1 MTKLSIIFSFL
12 AAALFT
18 VSSVSGFAPQHL
30 HQPTFASTST
40 QLDAAPTMVI
50 YWTIKSAIDYVGFAS
65 GQTDK
70 WQGTG
75 VWSGLKVNRDDE
87 EGGGTPDP
95 PPTKN
100 TSSEEK
106 EKTPKSS

>member
-18 VSSVSGFAPQHL
+18 VSSVSGFAPQQL
-30 HQPTFASTST
+30 HQPTSFASTST
-40 QLDAAPTMVI
+40 QLDAAPTMVV
-50 YWTIKSAIDYVGFAS
+50 YWTIKSAIDYVGYAA

-75 VWSGLKVNRDDE
+75 VWKGLKASRDDE
-87 EGGGTPDP
+87 EEGDSP
-95 PPTKN
+95 PKSPPSKD
-100 TSSEEK
+100 K
-106 EKTPKSS
+106 EKTAPKSS